1 MSRRKQPTDQE
12 TIEAVFLRL
21 DGPAAIAAFASA
33 RSILI
38 GRGLVAIA
46 PDGSQRKQRADKGV
60 PRARKLGTTSAEID
74 SRQERLAIGDKHQ

>member
-1 MSRRKQPTDQE
+1 MSRRKQITDEQL
-12 TIEAVFLRL
+12 IEAAFLRL

-60 PRARKLGTTSAEID
+60 SRVRKLGLPSAEID
-74 SRQERLAIGDKHQ
+74 SRQEQLAIGDKHQ